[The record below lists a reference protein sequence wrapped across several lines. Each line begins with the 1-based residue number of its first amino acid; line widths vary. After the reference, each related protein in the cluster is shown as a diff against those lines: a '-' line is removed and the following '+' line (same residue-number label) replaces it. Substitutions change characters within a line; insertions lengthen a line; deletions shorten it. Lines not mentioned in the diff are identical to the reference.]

1 MSDSSSASSSC
12 ASNLQLKPTSVFL
25 GCCLVESKRR
35 VGACIDGQCWIS
47 IFDIA
52 NSENHSLRLANGL
65 GRSNSSS
72 SNSPSSWSRRSNVA
86 RSSYSS
92 WTSRCRVAMTGSASR
107 PNRTEKEIR
116 FAERKILPDGFGSTS
131 TRPGRN
137 LTRTFPKTEPKFG
150 LQNLPLVRQEC
161 ERQKCERHQCE
172 ANSANANSAKGS
184 TVRMRQEC
192 ECQMCECQQCDATS
206 VRKKCDSSANDNS
219 AKRALCPD
227 MH

>member
-1 MSDSSSASSSC
+1 MLPRREQAS
-12 ASNLQLKPTSVFL
+12 
-25 GCCLVESKRR
+25 GRR
-35 VGACIDGQCWIS
+35 LHQGKGQCWIS

-52 NSENHSLRLANGL
+52 NLENHSLRLANGL
-65 GRSNSSS
+65 GRSYSSS

-116 FAERKILPDGFGSTS
+116 FSERKIPPDGFGSTS

-150 LQNLPLVRQEC
+150 LQNLPNREVLQYVITC
-161 ERQKCERHQCE
+161 HNTYVICH
-172 ANSANANSAKGS
+172 
-184 TVRMRQEC
+184 
-192 ECQMCECQQCDATS
+192 
-206 VRKKCDSSANDNS
+206 
-219 AKRALCPD
+219 RALRQVLVLQHFAALWLDVKPKYPGCGLAPSSKQRKVCAS
-227 MH
+227 HPRAPKSKR

>member
-12 ASNLQLKPTSVFL
+12 ASTCSSSQPRSSSVFL

-35 VGACIDGQCWIS
+35 VDACTKGQCWIS

-65 GRSNSSS
+65 GRSYSSS

-86 RSSYSS
+86 RYSYSS

-116 FAERKILPDGFGSTS
+116 FAERKIRPDGFGSTS

-150 LQNLPLVRQEC
+150 LQNLPSEV
-161 ERQKCERHQCE
+161 
-172 ANSANANSAKGS
+172 
-184 TVRMRQEC
+184 V
-192 ECQMCECQQCDATS
+192 
-206 VRKKCDSSANDNS
+206 
-219 AKRALCPD
+219 
-227 MH
+227 